1 MAGSET
7 IRPGGRKKA
16 VLQYII
22 KRILQAIPLL
32 IGVSIIGF
40 SMMHLA
46 PGGPLAVYTL
56 NPTIT
61 AQDIERIKQVF
72 GLDQPLHIQYLK
84 WAYGIFTGNWGYTF
98 FGGRPVLDVIL
109 ERLPATLLLMG
120 SGMSLAIILGML
132 IGILGAVRRYSIFDY
147 LATSGA
153 MVALSFPTF
162 WFGLMTIFVFSLKLG
177 WLPSGGMF
185 TLGGEEDILDLV
197 RHLILP
203 TVVLALVLVAQWSR
217 YSRSSFLEVIHQ
229 DYIRTAKSKG
239 LSAGRI
245 LFRHAF
251 PNAVAPLI
259 ALAGI
264 QLPWLFS
271 GALVTETIFGWP
283 GMGRLFV
290 DALTMKEY
298 PVLMGMIMIT
308 AIFVIIGNLLADVIN
323 ALIDPRIRLQ

>member
-1 MAGSET
+1 MG
-7 IRPGGRKKA
+7 
-16 VLQYII
+16 QYIL
-22 KRILQAIPLL
+22 RRLLQAIPLL
-32 IGVSIIGF
+32 IGVSMLGF
-40 SMMHLA
+40 AMMHLA

-72 GLDQPLHIQYLK
+72 GLDQPVYIQYLK
-84 WAYGIFTGNWGYTF
+84 WAYGMFTGNWGNTF
-98 FGGRPVLDVIL
+98 FGGRPVLTVIL
-109 ERLPATLLLMG
+109 ERFPATLLLMG
-120 SGMSLAIILGML
+120 SGMSLAIVIGML
-132 IGILGAVRRYSIFDY
+132 IGILGAVRRYSVFDY
-147 LATSGA
+147 LATTGA

-162 WFGLMTIFVFSLKLG
+162 WFGLMMIFIFALKLG
-177 WLPSGGMF
+177 WMPSGGMF
-185 TLGGEEDILDLV
+185 TLGGEEDVLDLL
-197 RHLILP
+197 RHLAMPAI
-203 TVVLALVLVAQWSR
+203 VLALVLVAQWSR
-217 YSRSSFLEVIHQ
+217 YTRSSFLEVIHQ

-239 LSAGRI
+239 LAGGRI

-259 ALAGI
+259 ALAGV

-298 PVLMGMIMIT
+298 PVLMGMVMIT
-308 AIFVIIGNLLADVIN
+308 AGAVIIGNLLADVIN
-323 ALIDPRIRLQ
+323 ALLDPRIRLD

>member
-1 MAGSET
+1 
-7 IRPGGRKKA
+7 
-16 VLQYII
+16 VFQYII
-22 KRILQAIPLL
+22 KRLVQAVPLL

-61 AQDIERIKQVF
+61 AQDIERIKHIF

-84 WAYGIFTGNWGYTF
+84 WAYGIFTGNWGFTF
-98 FGGRPVLDVIL
+98 FGGRPVLEVIL
-109 ERLPATLLLMG
+109 ERFPATLLLMG
-120 SGMSLAIILGML
+120 SGMSLAILIGML
-132 IGILGAVRRYSIFDY
+132 IGILGAVRRYSVFDY
-147 LATSGA
+147 LATTGA

-162 WFGLMTIFVFSLKLG
+162 WFGLMTIFIFSLKLG
-177 WLPSGGMF
+177 WLPSGGMY
-185 TLGGEEDILDLV
+185 TLGGEEDLLDLL

-239 LSAGRI
+239 LSGGRI

-298 PVLMGMIMIT
+298 PVLMGMVMIT
-308 AIFVIIGNLLADVIN
+308 AMFVIIGNLLADVIN

>member
-1 MAGSET
+1 M
-7 IRPGGRKKA
+7 
-16 VLQYII
+16 LQYII
-22 KRILQAIPLL
+22 KRILQAVPLL

-61 AQDIERIKQVF
+61 AQDIERIKIVF
-72 GLDQPLHIQYLK
+72 GLDQPVYIQYLK
-84 WAYGIFTGNWGYTF
+84 WAYGIFTGNWGNTF

-109 ERLPATLLLMG
+109 ERIPATLLLMG
-120 SGMSLAIILGML
+120 SGMALAMVIGMC
-132 IGILGAVRRYSIFDY
+132 IGILGAVKRYSIFDY

-162 WFGLMTIFVFSLKLG
+162 WFGLMAIFIFSLKLG
-177 WLPSGGMF
+177 WLPSGGMY
-185 TLGGEEDILDLV
+185 TLGGEETILDLIT
-197 RHLILP
+197 HLILP
-203 TVVLALVLVAQWSR
+203 TMVLALVLVAQWSR

-239 LSAGRI
+239 LSPSRI

-251 PNAVAPLI
+251 PNAVSPLI
-259 ALAGI
+259 ALAGV

-271 GALVTETIFGWP
+271 GALITETIFSWP

-298 PVLMGMIMIT
+298 PILMGMVMIT
-308 AIFVIIGNLLADVIN
+308 AMAVILGNLLADLIN
-323 ALIDPRIRLQ
+323 ALIDPRIRLE

>member
-1 MAGSET
+1 MLQF
-7 IRPGGRKKA
+7 ILKRLLHA
-16 VLQYII
+16 V
-22 KRILQAIPLL
+22 PLL

-40 SMMHLA
+40 AMMHLA

-61 AQDIERIKQVF
+61 AQDIARIKQIF
-72 GLDQPLHIQYLK
+72 GLDQPMYIQYFK

-98 FGGRPVLDVIL
+98 FGGRPVLNVIL
-109 ERLPATLLLMG
+109 ERVPATFILMG
-120 SGMSLAIILGML
+120 SGMSLAIIIGML
-132 IGILGAVRRYSIFDY
+132 IGILGAVRRYSVFDY
-147 LATSGA
+147 LATTGA

-162 WFGLMTIFVFSLKLG
+162 WFGLMTIFFFSLKLG

-185 TLGGEEDILDLV
+185 TLGGDEGILDLV
-197 RHLILP
+197 VHLVLP
-203 TVVLALVLVAQWSR
+203 AVVLALVLVAQWSR
-217 YSRSSFLEVIHQ
+217 YTRSSFLEVINQ
-229 DYIRTAKSKG
+229 DYIRTARSKG
-239 LSAGRI
+239 LSGRRI

-251 PNAVAPLI
+251 PNALAPLVT
-259 ALAGI
+259 LAGI

-308 AIFVIIGNLLADVIN
+308 AIAVIIGNLVADVIN
-323 ALIDPRIRLQ
+323 AMIDPRLRLEQ

>member
-1 MAGSET
+1 MF
-7 IRPGGRKKA
+7 
-16 VLQYII
+16 QFII
-22 KRILQAIPLL
+22 KRLLQAIPLL
-32 IGVSIIGF
+32 IGVSVIGF
-40 SMMHLA
+40 AMMHLA

-61 AQDIERIKQVF
+61 AQDIERIKHVF
-72 GLDQPLHIQYLK
+72 GLDQPIYIQYLK
-84 WAYGIFTGNWGYTF
+84 WATGMFTGNWGNTF

-109 ERLPATLLLMG
+109 ERIPATFLLMG
-120 SGMSLAIILGML
+120 SGMSLAIVIGML
-132 IGILGAVRRYSIFDY
+132 IGILGAVRRYSVFDY
-147 LATSGA
+147 LATTGA

-162 WFGLMTIFVFSLKLG
+162 WFGLMAIFIFALKLG
-177 WLPSGGMF
+177 LLPSGGMY
-185 TLGGEEDILDLV
+185 TLGGEEGVLDLL

-217 YSRSSFLEVIHQ
+217 YTRSSFLEVIHQ

-239 LSAGRI
+239 LSDFRI

-283 GMGRLFV
+283 GIGRLFV
-290 DALTMKEY
+290 DSLTMKEY
-298 PVLMGMIMIT
+298 PVLMGMVMLT
-308 AIFVIIGNLLADVIN
+308 AAAVIIGNLLADVIN
-323 ALIDPRIRLQ
+323 ALIDPRIRLE

>member
-1 MAGSET
+1 
-7 IRPGGRKKA
+7 

-22 KRILQAIPLL
+22 KRLLQAIPLL

-72 GLDQPLHIQYLK
+72 GLDQPIHIQYIK
-84 WAYGIFTGNWGYTF
+84 WAYGIFTGTWGFTF

-109 ERLPATLLLMG
+109 ERFPATLLLMG
-120 SGMSLAIILGML
+120 SGMAFAIIIGML

-147 LATSGA
+147 LGTTGA

-162 WFGLMTIFVFSLKLG
+162 WFGLMTIFIFSLKLG

-185 TLGGEEDILDLV
+185 TLGGEEDILDLLK
-197 RHLILP
+197 HLILP

-217 YSRSSFLEVIHQ
+217 YTRSSFLEVIHQ

-239 LSAGRI
+239 LSGGRI

-298 PVLMGMIMIT
+298 PVLMGMVMIT

-323 ALIDPRIRLQ
+323 ALIDPRIRLEY

>member
-1 MAGSET
+1 M
-7 IRPGGRKKA
+7 
-16 VLQYII
+16 LQYII
-22 KRILQAIPLL
+22 KRLLQAIPLL

-40 SMMHLA
+40 AMMHLA

-61 AQDIERIKQVF
+61 AQDIERIKHVF
-72 GLDQPLHIQYLK
+72 GLDQPIHIQYVK
-84 WAYGIFTGNWGYTF
+84 WAYGIFTGNWGFTF
-98 FGGRPVLDVIL
+98 FGGRPVLNVIL
-109 ERLPATLLLMG
+109 ERFPATLLLMG
-120 SGMSLAIILGML
+120 SGMSLAIIIGML

-147 LATSGA
+147 LATTGA

-162 WFGLMTIFVFSLKLG
+162 WFGLMTIFIFSLKLG

-185 TLGGEEDILDLV
+185 TLGGEENILDLFK
-197 RHLILP
+197 HLILP

-239 LSAGRI
+239 LSGRRI

-323 ALIDPRIRLQ
+323 ALIDPRIRLE

>member
-1 MAGSET
+1 MF
-7 IRPGGRKKA
+7 
-16 VLQYII
+16 QFII
-22 KRILQAIPLL
+22 KRLLQAIPLL
-32 IGVSIIGF
+32 IGVSVIGF
-40 SMMHLA
+40 AMMHLA

-61 AQDIERIKQVF
+61 AQDIERIKHVF
-72 GLDQPLHIQYLK
+72 GLDQPIYIQYLK
-84 WAYGIFTGNWGYTF
+84 WATGMFTGNWGNTF

-109 ERLPATLLLMG
+109 ERIPATFLLMG
-120 SGMSLAIILGML
+120 SGMSLAIVIGML
-132 IGILGAVRRYSIFDY
+132 IGILGAVRRYSVFDY
-147 LATSGA
+147 LATTGA

-162 WFGLMTIFVFSLKLG
+162 WFGLMAIFIFALKLG
-177 WLPSGGMF
+177 LLPSGGMY
-185 TLGGEEDILDLV
+185 TLGGEEGVLDLL

-217 YSRSSFLEVIHQ
+217 YTRSSFLEVIHQ

-239 LSAGRI
+239 LSDFRV

-283 GMGRLFV
+283 GIGRLFV
-290 DALTMKEY
+290 DSLTMKEY
-298 PVLMGMIMIT
+298 PVLMGMVMLT
-308 AIFVIIGNLLADVIN
+308 AAAVIIGNLLADVIN
-323 ALIDPRIRLQ
+323 ALIDPRIRLE

>member
-1 MAGSET
+1 
-7 IRPGGRKKA
+7 

-61 AQDIERIKQVF
+61 AQDIERIKQIF

-98 FGGRPVLDVIL
+98 FGGRPVLHVIL
-109 ERLPATLLLMG
+109 ERFPATLLLMG

-185 TLGGEEDILDLV
+185 TLGGEEDIMDLL

-298 PVLMGMIMIT
+298 PVLMGMVMIT

>member
-1 MAGSET
+1 MLVY
-7 IRPGGRKKA
+7 ILKRMLHA
-16 VLQYII
+16 V
-22 KRILQAIPLL
+22 PLL
-32 IGVSIIGF
+32 IGVSIIAF
-40 SMMHLA
+40 AMMHLA

-72 GLDQPLHIQYLK
+72 GLDQPLHVQYLR
-84 WAYGIFTGNWGYTF
+84 WAAGMFTGNWGNTF
-98 FGGRPVLDVIL
+98 FGGRPVFDVIM
-109 ERLPATLLLMG
+109 ERVPATVLLMG
-120 SGMSLAIILGML
+120 SGMALAIVLGML
-132 IGILGAVRRYSIFDY
+132 IGILGAVRRYSVFDM
-147 LATSGA
+147 LATTGA
-153 MVALSFPTF
+153 MVTLSFPTF
-162 WFGLMTIFVFSLKLG
+162 WFGLMMIFVFALQLG

-185 TLGGEEDILDLV
+185 TLGGEEDLLDLLE
-197 RHLILP
+197 HLVLP

-217 YSRSSFLEVIHQ
+217 YTRSSFMEVINQ
-229 DYIRTAKSKG
+229 DYIRTARAKG
-239 LSAGRI
+239 LSEPRI

-251 PNAVAPLI
+251 PNALAPLI

-298 PVLMGMIMIT
+298 PVLMGMVMVT
-308 AIFVIIGNLLADVIN
+308 AAAVILGNLLADVAN
-323 ALIDPRIRLQ
+323 AAIDPRIRLE

>member
-1 MAGSET
+1 M
-7 IRPGGRKKA
+7 
-16 VLQYII
+16 LQYII

-61 AQDIERIKQVF
+61 AQDIERIKIVF
-72 GLDQPLHIQYLK
+72 GLDQPVYIQYLK
-84 WAYGIFTGNWGYTF
+84 WAYGIFTGNWGNTF

-109 ERLPATLLLMG
+109 ERIPATLLLMG
-120 SGMSLAIILGML
+120 SGMALAMVIGMC
-132 IGILGAVRRYSIFDY
+132 IGILGAVKRYSIFDY

-162 WFGLMTIFVFSLKLG
+162 WFGLMAIFIFSLKLG
-177 WLPSGGMF
+177 WLPSGGMY
-185 TLGGEEDILDLV
+185 TLGGEETILDLI

-203 TVVLALVLVAQWSR
+203 TMVLALVLVAQWSR

-239 LSAGRI
+239 LSPSRI

-251 PNAVAPLI
+251 PNAVSPLI
-259 ALAGI
+259 ALAGV

-271 GALVTETIFGWP
+271 GALITETIFSWP

-298 PVLMGMIMIT
+298 PILMGMVMIT
-308 AIFVIIGNLLADVIN
+308 AMAVILGNLLADLIN
-323 ALIDPRIRLQ
+323 ALIDPRIRLE